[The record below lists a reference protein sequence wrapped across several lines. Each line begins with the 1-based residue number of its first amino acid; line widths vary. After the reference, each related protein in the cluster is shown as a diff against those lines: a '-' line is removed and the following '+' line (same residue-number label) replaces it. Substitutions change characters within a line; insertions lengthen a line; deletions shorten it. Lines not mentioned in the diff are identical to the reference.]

1 MRLLQVSSGGL
12 GLFDAKQNMKELRK
26 KLVREFPAPGE
37 SSRIIVKAT
46 SIAAKAKPPFGL
58 QFTDEELDSIKRSL
72 AARASDTDSDNSE

>member
-1 MRLLQVSSGGL
+1 
-12 GLFDAKQNMKELRK
+12 MKELRN

-37 SSRIIVKAT
+37 SSKIIVKAT
-46 SIAAKAKPPFGL
+46 SIATKSKPPFGL